1 MNAIDQRFLVR
12 RVAVLGSGVM
22 GAQIAAHLTNA
33 GVDTVLFDLP
43 TQPETQSSNQTPPPS
58 SRAIAERAIAGL
70 RKLSPAPLGLAG
82 LADAIQPADYE
93 HDLALLGEC
102 DLIIEAIAERLDW
115 KHDLYRR
122 IAPMVAPHAVLA
134 SNTSGLSIGS
144 LAQALPEDLKA
155 RFCGVHFFNPPRY
168 MHLAELIPIAQTRAD
183 VLDRLEGFLTST
195 LGKGVVRTKD
205 TPNFIANRIGVFG
218 MVAVMI
224 EAERHGLTMDVVDDL
239 TGARLGRAKSGTYRT
254 ADVVGLD
261 TLSHV
266 IRTMDDQ
273 LPDDPFHA
281 LYAQPA
287 LLQALLAAGALGQK
301 SDAGFYRREGK
312 AILRI
317 DSEKALAVAAAAR
330 ARGTPI
336 DRSEWATAYVPAGAK
351 ADETVARILK
361 KKTWSER
368 LQLLRE
374 STNPQARF
382 LWSVMR
388 DSFHYAAIHLGDIA
402 ASARELDLAVRWG
415 FGWGEG
421 PFELWQ
427 LAGWTQVAQWI
438 AEDIAAGEALVATP
452 LPAWVFAGP
461 VAQRGGV
468 HQTEGSWSPTA
479 VGAGGGFGA
488 NPGADP
494 GADLGSFIAAPQL
507 PVMARQLFP
516 AGLVGSDP
524 ADPKIAGH
532 TVFEDESVRLWTLDR
547 SGVDD
552 VLILSFKTKM
562 HLINQGLGEGLL
574 RAVEVGESHY
584 RGVVIW
590 SPDEPF
596 SAGADLE
603 SSMPAFMKG
612 GPKAVEGDIKKL
624 QDVMLRMRYAQVP
637 VVAAVH
643 GMALGGG
650 CEIAL
655 HCAKRVVA
663 LESYMGLVEV
673 GVGLIPGAGGL
684 AHGARRAAELQ
695 AQAPDAPLFHFLRR
709 HFQAAAMA
717 TVSKSALE
725 ARELGYLLPTDP
737 IVFHARELLF
747 VAIRQVQAMADA
759 GYRAPR
765 RAKFKVAGREGA
777 ATFKASIVNLR
788 DGGFASPHDAH
799 LGFTIAEVMC
809 GGDVDAG
816 TEVDEAWIMALER
829 QAFTALLAHP
839 KTQER
844 IMGLLQTGKPVR
856 N

>member
-1 MNAIDQRFLVR
+1 MNVIDQRFLVR
-12 RVAVLGSGVM
+12 RVAVLGAGVM
-22 GAQIAAHLTNA
+22 GAQIAAHLVNA

-43 TQPETQSSNQTPPPS
+43 SPGPS
-58 SRAIAERAIAGL
+58 SRAISERAIAGL
-70 RKLSPAPLGLAG
+70 RKLSPAPLGLAQ

-93 HDLALLGEC
+93 HDLGLLAHC

-115 KHDLYRR
+115 KHELYRR
-122 IAPMVAPHAVLA
+122 IAPMVAPGAVLA
-134 SNTSGLSIGS
+134 SNTSGLSITS
-144 LAQALPEDLKA
+144 LAQDLPDDLKA

-168 MHLAELIPIAQTRAD
+168 MHLVELVPIAQTRAD
-183 VLDRLEGFLTST
+183 VLDRLEGFLTTT
-195 LGKGVVRTKD
+195 LGKGVVRAKD

-218 MVAVMI
+218 MVAVMA
-224 EAERHGLTMDVVDDL
+224 EAERHGLSMDVVDDL

-266 IRTMDDQ
+266 IRTMEEH
-273 LPDDPFHA
+273 LPNDPFHS
-281 LYAQPA
+281 LYAQPK
-287 LLQALLAAGALGQK
+287 LLSALLAAGALGQK
-301 SDAGFYRREGK
+301 SAAGFYRREGK
-312 AILRI
+312 DILRV
-317 DSEKALAVAAAAR
+317 DPEKALALH
-330 ARGTPI
+330 ARGDTVE
-336 DRSEWATAYVPAGAK
+336 RSEWASAYVPAGAK

-361 KKTWSER
+361 KKDWGER
-368 LQLLRE
+368 LKLLRE

-388 DSFHYAAIHLGDIA
+388 DSFQYAAIHLADIA

-427 LAGWTQVAQWI
+427 LAGWAQVAQWI
-438 AEDIAAGEALVATP
+438 ADDIASGQALVAAP
-452 LPAWVFAGP
+452 LPAWVFEGP

-468 HQTEGSWSPTA
+468 HQAEGSWSPNATA
-479 VGAGGGFGA
+479 AHGSHGAFV
-488 NPGADP
+488 
-494 GADLGSFIAAPQL
+494 AAPRL
-507 PVMARQLFP
+507 PVMDRQIFP
-516 AGLVGSDP
+516 AALVGSGA
-524 ADPKIAGH
+524 ADAKQAGH
-532 TVFEDESVRLWTLDR
+532 TVHEDESVRLWTLDTA
-547 SGVDD
+547 GFDD
-552 VLILSFKTKM
+552 VLIISFKTKM

-574 RAVEVGESHY
+574 RAVEAAELRY
-584 RGVVIW
+584 RGLVIW

-596 SAGADLE
+596 SAGADLQ

-612 GPKAVEGDIKKL
+612 GPKAVEGDIKNL
-624 QDVMLRMRYAQVP
+624 QEVMLRMRYAQVP

-643 GMALGGG
+643 GLALGGG

-684 AHGARRAAELQ
+684 TYGARHAAQLQ
-695 AQAPDAPLFHFLRR
+695 AQAPDTALFHFLRR
-709 HFQAAAMA
+709 HFQAAATA

-725 ARELGYLLPTDP
+725 ARELGYLQATDP

-747 VAIRQVQAMADA
+747 VAIRQAQAMADA
-759 GYRAPR
+759 GYRAPP

-788 DGGFASPHDAH
+788 DGGFASAHDAH
-799 LGFTIAEVMC
+799 LAFTIAEVIC

-829 QAFTALLAHP
+829 RAFTALLGHP

>member
-1 MNAIDQRFLVR
+1 
-12 RVAVLGSGVM
+12 
-22 GAQIAAHLTNA
+22 
-33 GVDTVLFDLP
+33 
-43 TQPETQSSNQTPPPS
+43 
-58 SRAIAERAIAGL
+58 L
-70 RKLSPAPLGLAG
+70 RKLSPAPLGLAE
-82 LADAIQPADYE
+82 LATAIQPADYD

-144 LAQALPEDLKA
+144 LAEVLPDDLKA

-183 VLDRLEGFLTST
+183 VLDRLEGFLTTT

-273 LPDDPFHA
+273 LQDDPFHA

-287 LLQALLAAGALGQK
+287 LLRALLAAGALGQK

-317 DSEKALAVAAAAR
+317 DSEKALALAAAAS
-330 ARGTPI
+330 ARGTPM
-336 DRSEWATAYVPAGAK
+336 DRAEWATAYVPAGAK

-361 KKTWSER
+361 KKSWSER

-438 AEDIAAGEALVATP
+438 AEDIAAGEALVSAP
-452 LPAWVFAGP
+452 LPAWVFEGP

-468 HQTEGSWSPTA
+468 HQPEGSWSPK
-479 VGAGGGFGA
+479 AGG
-488 NPGADP
+488 AD
-494 GADLGSFIAAPQL
+494 GHSGTFVAAPQL
-507 PVMARQLFP
+507 PVMERQLFP
-516 AGLVGSDP
+516 AGLVGSH
-524 ADPKIAGH
+524 AVDPKVAGH

-547 SGVDD
+547 SGLGD
-552 VLILSFKTKM
+552 VLIISFKTKM

-574 RAVEVGESHY
+574 RAVEEAESSY

-695 AQAPDAPLFHFLRR
+695 AQAPDAALFHFLRR

-747 VAIRQVQAMADA
+747 VAIREVQAMADA

-765 RAKFKVAGREGA
+765 RARFKVAGREGA

-799 LGFTIAEVMC
+799 LAFTIAEVMC

-816 TEVDEAWIMALER
+816 TEVDEAWILALER
-829 QAFTALLAHP
+829 QAFTTLLAHP

>member
-33 GVDTVLFDLP
+33 GVDTVLFDLATSP
-43 TQPETQSSNQTPPPS
+43 QAPNQTPHPS

-70 RKLSPAPLGLAG
+70 RKLSPAPLGLVE

-93 HDLALLGEC
+93 HDLGLLGEC

-134 SNTSGLSIGS
+134 SNTSGLSIS
-144 LAQALPEDLKA
+144 ALAEALPEDLKA

-183 VLDRLEGFLTST
+183 VLDRLEGFLTTT

-218 MVAVMI
+218 MVAVMV

-312 AILRI
+312 AIHRI
-317 DSEKALAVAAAAR
+317 DPEKALAVAAAAI
-330 ARGTPI
+330 ASGTPI
-336 DRSEWATAYVPAGAK
+336 NRSEWAKAYVPAGAK

-361 KKTWSER
+361 KKAWGER

-438 AEDIAAGEALVATP
+438 ADDIAAGEALVSAP
-452 LPAWVFAGP
+452 LPAWVFEGP
-461 VAQRGGV
+461 VAERGGV
-468 HQTEGSWSPTA
+468 HQAEGSWSPTA
-479 VGAGGGFGA
+479 VSARGDQGNHRGTPIGDFV
-488 NPGADP
+488 
-494 GADLGSFIAAPQL
+494 AAPQL
-507 PVMARQLFP
+507 PVMERQLFP
-516 AGLVGSDP
+516 ASLVGSGA
-524 ADPKIAGH
+524 ADPKVDGH
-532 TVFEDESVRLWTLDR
+532 TVHEDESVRLWTLDR
-547 SGVDD
+547 SGLDD
-552 VLILSFKTKM
+552 VLIISFKTKM

-574 RAVEVGESHY
+574 RAVEAGESHY

-612 GPKAVEGDIKKL
+612 GPKAVEVEIKRL

-663 LESYMGLVEV
+663 LESYLGLVEV

-695 AQAPDAPLFHFLRR
+695 AQAPDAALFHFLRR

-765 RAKFKVAGREGA
+765 RARFKVAGREGA

-799 LGFTIAEVMC
+799 LAFTIAEVMC